1 MLNLKSITSLN
12 IKGTPL
18 KTDNLS
24 KRIFEYKNY
33 INDNIKNPEN
43 DDLIIISVQGLY
55 GYRVGLIGLLFN
67 NLVFNIS
74 KNNNPTYLQTF
85 INKFFKDGISGN
97 DLEIFSY
104 GISLV
109 SRVLP
114 FINYGNWDLKRKL
127 NNNKIKDYTK
137 NISMPSIMDLN
148 SIYLLNPLYDSGCS
162 IYSNKIPKEVGFE
175 RWNIRD
181 ILHTKDKIYNN
192 GITWS
197 YFESEDKKDGIVILN
212 LIMEDNVSEWAIV
225 SQLKQIVDLKYRLEN
240 KYCLSVDKY
249 QTYIMGDFKLEFN
262 INIFKEEPYDLLTK
276 SNLKIIGNSNNLT
289 TTHFIFQ
296 SENNSKIDCGHL
308 KIFDDDI
315 LNIEFSHKNK
325 KEHDNIT
332 MNMAFNKIDDIS
344 DYNSKLDKHYNSKNV
359 PELSITKEYN
369 FKDDIEIDNVYIPRD
384 FNESIIPNEV
394 DNIDSNINI
403 CNDIITRDNTNMDV
417 NINIDNTDINLNIT
431 DTDINVNVSTN
442 YTDDIDSD
450 DIDGDDVDI
459 IHDEWFYI

>member
-43 DDLIIISVQGLY
+43 KDLVIISVQGLY
-55 GYRVGLIGLLFN
+55 GYRVGLIGLLLN

-74 KNNNPTYLQTF
+74 KNNNPSYLQTF
-85 INKFFKDGISGN
+85 INKFFKDTISGN
-97 DLEIFSY
+97 DFEIFSY

-127 NNNKIKDYTK
+127 INNYIKDYTK

-162 IYSNKIPKEVGFE
+162 IYSNQTPKEVGFE

-197 YFESEDKKDGIVILN
+197 YFESENKQNGIIIIN
-212 LIMEDNVSEWAIV
+212 LIMEDNVAEWAVV

-240 KYCLSVDKY
+240 KYCLSIDNY

-262 INIFKEEPYDLLTK
+262 INIFNQEPYNILIK

-296 SENNSKIDCGHL
+296 SENNNKIDCSHL
-308 KIFDDDI
+308 KIQDDDI
-315 LNIEFSHKNK
+315 LNI
-325 KEHDNIT
+325 
-332 MNMAFNKIDDIS
+332 
-344 DYNSKLDKHYNSKNV
+344 
-359 PELSITKEYN
+359 
-369 FKDDIEIDNVYIPRD
+369 
-384 FNESIIPNEV
+384 
-394 DNIDSNINI
+394 
-403 CNDIITRDNTNMDV
+403 
-417 NINIDNTDINLNIT
+417 
-431 DTDINVNVSTN
+431 
-442 YTDDIDSD
+442 
-450 DIDGDDVDI
+450 
-459 IHDEWFYI
+459 

>member
-55 GYRVGLIGLLFN
+55 GYRVGLIGLLLN

-74 KNNNPTYLQTF
+74 KNNNPSYLQTF
-85 INKFFKDGISGN
+85 INKFFKDTISGN
-97 DLEIFSY
+97 DFEIFSY

-127 NNNKIKDYTK
+127 INNYIKDYTK

-162 IYSNKIPKEVGFE
+162 IYSNQTPKEVGFE

-262 INIFKEEPYDLLTK
+262 INIFNQEPYNILIK

-296 SENNSKIDCGHL
+296 SENNNKIDCSHL
-308 KIFDDDI
+308 KIQDDDI
-315 LNIEFSHKNK
+315 LNIEFPDKDLKN
-325 KEHDNIT
+325 EDSISI
-332 MNMAFNKIDDIS
+332 NMAFNIIDDVS
-344 DYNSKLDKHYNSKNV
+344 DYNSKQSVKEHDLENNI
-359 PELSITKEYN
+359 PEIRNEYN
-369 FKDDIEIDNVYIPRD
+369 FNDNIEIDNVYIPSNFD
-384 FNESIIPNEV
+384 NSNTDNESENV
-394 DNIDSNINI
+394 G
-403 CNDIITRDNTNMDV
+403 
-417 NINIDNTDINLNIT
+417 NTDCEDIDVDADVDCDNSDINGTNDNCDCEDVDINC
-431 DTDINVNVSTN
+431 DNSDINVTN
-442 YTDDIDSD
+442 DNCDC
-450 DIDGDDVDI
+450 DDVEV

>member
-43 DDLIIISVQGLY
+43 KDLVIISVQGLY

-197 YFESEDKKDGIVILN
+197 YFESENKQNGIIIIN
-212 LIMEDNVSEWAIV
+212 LIMEDNVAEWAVV

-240 KYCLSVDKY
+240 KYCLSIDNY

-262 INIFKEEPYDLLTK
+262 INIFNQEPYNILIK

-296 SENNSKIDCGHL
+296 SENNNKIDCSHL
-308 KIFDDDI
+308 KIQDDDI
-315 LNIEFSHKNK
+315 LNIEFPDKDLKN
-325 KEHDNIT
+325 EDSISI
-332 MNMAFNKIDDIS
+332 NMAFNIIDDVS
-344 DYNSKLDKHYNSKNV
+344 DYNSKQSVKEHDLENNI
-359 PELSITKEYN
+359 PEIRNEYN
-369 FKDDIEIDNVYIPRD
+369 FNDNIEIDNVYIPSNFD
-384 FNESIIPNEV
+384 NSNTDNESENV
-394 DNIDSNINI
+394 G
-403 CNDIITRDNTNMDV
+403 
-417 NINIDNTDINLNIT
+417 NTDCEDIDVDADVDCDNSDINGTNDNCDCEDVDINC
-431 DTDINVNVSTN
+431 DNSDINVTN
-442 YTDDIDSD
+442 DNCDC
-450 DIDGDDVDI
+450 DDVEV

>member
-197 YFESEDKKDGIVILN
+197 YFESENKQNGIIIIN
-212 LIMEDNVSEWAIV
+212 LIMEDNVAEWAVV

-240 KYCLSVDKY
+240 KYCLSIDNY

-262 INIFKEEPYDLLTK
+262 INIFNQEPYNILIK

-296 SENNSKIDCGHL
+296 SENNNKIDCSHL
-308 KIFDDDI
+308 KIQDDDI
-315 LNIEFSHKNK
+315 LNIEFPDKDLKN
-325 KEHDNIT
+325 EDSISI
-332 MNMAFNKIDDIS
+332 NMAFNIIDDVS
-344 DYNSKLDKHYNSKNV
+344 DYNSKQSVKEHDLENNI
-359 PELSITKEYN
+359 PEIRNEYN
-369 FKDDIEIDNVYIPRD
+369 FNDNIEIDNVYIPSNFD
-384 FNESIIPNEV
+384 NSNTDNESENV
-394 DNIDSNINI
+394 G
-403 CNDIITRDNTNMDV
+403 
-417 NINIDNTDINLNIT
+417 NTDCEDIDVDADVDCDNSDINGTNDNCDCEDVDINC
-431 DTDINVNVSTN
+431 DNSDINVTN
-442 YTDDIDSD
+442 DNCDC
-450 DIDGDDVDI
+450 DDVEV

>member
-85 INKFFKDGISGN
+85 INKFFKDTISGN
-97 DLEIFSY
+97 DFEIFSY

-127 NNNKIKDYTK
+127 INNYIKDYTK

-162 IYSNKIPKEVGFE
+162 IYSNQTPKEVGFE

-197 YFESEDKKDGIVILN
+197 YFESENKQNGIIIIN
-212 LIMEDNVSEWAIV
+212 LIMEDNVAEWAVV

-240 KYCLSVDKY
+240 KYCLSIDNY

-262 INIFKEEPYDLLTK
+262 INIFNQEPYNILIK

-296 SENNSKIDCGHL
+296 SENNNKIDCSHL
-308 KIFDDDI
+308 KIQDDDI
-315 LNIEFSHKNK
+315 LNIEFPDKDLKN
-325 KEHDNIT
+325 EDSISI
-332 MNMAFNKIDDIS
+332 NMAFNIIDDVS
-344 DYNSKLDKHYNSKNV
+344 DYNSKQSVKEHDLENNI
-359 PELSITKEYN
+359 PEIRNEYN
-369 FKDDIEIDNVYIPRD
+369 FNDNIEIDNVYIPSNFD
-384 FNESIIPNEV
+384 NSNTDNESENV
-394 DNIDSNINI
+394 G
-403 CNDIITRDNTNMDV
+403 
-417 NINIDNTDINLNIT
+417 NTDCEDIDVDADVDCDNSDINGTNDNCDCEDVDINC
-431 DTDINVNVSTN
+431 DNSDINVTN
-442 YTDDIDSD
+442 DNCDC
-450 DIDGDDVDI
+450 DDVEV

>member
-43 DDLIIISVQGLY
+43 KDLVIISVQGLY
-55 GYRVGLIGLLFN
+55 GYRVGLIGLLLN

-74 KNNNPTYLQTF
+74 KNNNPSYLQTF
-85 INKFFKDGISGN
+85 INKFFKDTISGN
-97 DLEIFSY
+97 DFEIFSY

-127 NNNKIKDYTK
+127 INNYIKDYTK

-162 IYSNKIPKEVGFE
+162 IYSNQTPKEVGFE

-197 YFESEDKKDGIVILN
+197 YFESENKQNGIIIIN
-212 LIMEDNVSEWAIV
+212 LIMEDNVAEWAVV

-240 KYCLSVDKY
+240 KYCLSIDNY

-262 INIFKEEPYDLLTK
+262 INIFNQEPYNILIK

-296 SENNSKIDCGHL
+296 SENNNKIDCSHL
-308 KIFDDDI
+308 KIQDDDI
-315 LNIEFSHKNK
+315 LNIEFPDKDLKN
-325 KEHDNIT
+325 EDSISI
-332 MNMAFNKIDDIS
+332 NMAFNIIDDVS
-344 DYNSKLDKHYNSKNV
+344 DYNSKQSVKEHDLENNI
-359 PELSITKEYN
+359 PEIRNEYN
-369 FKDDIEIDNVYIPRD
+369 FNDNIEIDNVYIPSNFD
-384 FNESIIPNEV
+384 NSNTDNESENV
-394 DNIDSNINI
+394 G
-403 CNDIITRDNTNMDV
+403 
-417 NINIDNTDINLNIT
+417 NTDCEDIDVDADVDCDNSDINGTNDNCDCEDVDINC
-431 DTDINVNVSTN
+431 DNSDINVTN
-442 YTDDIDSD
+442 DNCEC
-450 DIDGDDVDI
+450 DDVEV

>member
-12 IKGTPL
+12 IKGVPL

-55 GYRVGLIGLLFN
+55 GYRVGLIGLLLN

-74 KNNNPTYLQTF
+74 KNNNPSYLQTF
-85 INKFFKDGISGN
+85 INKFFKDTISGN
-97 DLEIFSY
+97 DFEIFSY

-127 NNNKIKDYTK
+127 INNYIKDYTK

-162 IYSNKIPKEVGFE
+162 IYSNQTPKEVGFE

-262 INIFKEEPYDLLTK
+262 INIFNQEPYNILIK

-296 SENNSKIDCGHL
+296 SENNNKIDCSHL
-308 KIFDDDI
+308 KIQDDDI
-315 LNIEFSHKNK
+315 LNIEFPDKDLKN
-325 KEHDNIT
+325 EDSISI
-332 MNMAFNKIDDIS
+332 NMAFNIIDDVS
-344 DYNSKLDKHYNSKNV
+344 DYNSKQSVKEHDLENNI
-359 PELSITKEYN
+359 PEIRNEYN
-369 FKDDIEIDNVYIPRD
+369 FNDNIEIDNVYIPSNFD
-384 FNESIIPNEV
+384 NSNTDNESENV
-394 DNIDSNINI
+394 G
-403 CNDIITRDNTNMDV
+403 
-417 NINIDNTDINLNIT
+417 NTDCEDIDVDADVDCDNSDINGTNDNCDCEDVDINC
-431 DTDINVNVSTN
+431 DNSDINVTN
-442 YTDDIDSD
+442 DNCDC
-450 DIDGDDVDI
+450 DDVEV

>member
-43 DDLIIISVQGLY
+43 KDLVIISVQGLY
-55 GYRVGLIGLLFN
+55 GYRVGLIGLLLN

-74 KNNNPTYLQTF
+74 KNNNPSYLQTF
-85 INKFFKDGISGN
+85 INKFFKDTISGN
-97 DLEIFSY
+97 DFEIFSY

-127 NNNKIKDYTK
+127 INNYIKDYTK

-162 IYSNKIPKEVGFE
+162 IYSNQTPKEVGFE

-197 YFESEDKKDGIVILN
+197 YFESENKQNGIIIIN
-212 LIMEDNVSEWAIV
+212 LIMEDNVAEWAVV

-240 KYCLSVDKY
+240 KYCLSIDNY

-262 INIFKEEPYDLLTK
+262 INIFNQEPYNILIK

-296 SENNSKIDCGHL
+296 SENNNKIDCSHL
-308 KIFDDDI
+308 KIQDDDI
-315 LNIEFSHKNK
+315 LNIEFPDKDLKN
-325 KEHDNIT
+325 EDSISI
-332 MNMAFNKIDDIS
+332 NMAFNIIDDVS
-344 DYNSKLDKHYNSKNV
+344 DYNSKQSVKEHDLENNI
-359 PELSITKEYN
+359 PEIRNEYN
-369 FKDDIEIDNVYIPRD
+369 FNDNIEIDNVYIPSNFD
-384 FNESIIPNEV
+384 NSNTDNESENV
-394 DNIDSNINI
+394 G
-403 CNDIITRDNTNMDV
+403 
-417 NINIDNTDINLNIT
+417 NTDCEDIDVDADVDCDNSDINGTNDNCDCEDVDINC
-431 DTDINVNVSTN
+431 DNSDINVTN
-442 YTDDIDSD
+442 DNCDC
-450 DIDGDDVDI
+450 DDVEV

>member
-43 DDLIIISVQGLY
+43 KDLVIISVQGLY
-55 GYRVGLIGLLFN
+55 GYRVGLIGLLLN

-74 KNNNPTYLQTF
+74 KNNNPSYLQTF
-85 INKFFKDGISGN
+85 INKFFKDTISGN
-97 DLEIFSY
+97 DFEIFSY

-127 NNNKIKDYTK
+127 INNYIKDYTK

-162 IYSNKIPKEVGFE
+162 IYSNQTPKEVGFE

-197 YFESEDKKDGIVILN
+197 YFESENKQNGIIIIN
-212 LIMEDNVSEWAIV
+212 LIMEDNVAEWAVV

-240 KYCLSVDKY
+240 KYCLSIDNY

-262 INIFKEEPYDLLTK
+262 INIFNQEPYNILIK

-296 SENNSKIDCGHL
+296 SENNNKIDCSHL
-308 KIFDDDI
+308 KIQDDDI
-315 LNIEFSHKNK
+315 LNIEFPDKDLKN
-325 KEHDNIT
+325 EDSISI
-332 MNMAFNKIDDIS
+332 NMAFNIIDDVS
-344 DYNSKLDKHYNSKNV
+344 DYNSKQSVKEHDLENNI
-359 PELSITKEYN
+359 PEIRNEYN
-369 FKDDIEIDNVYIPRD
+369 FNDNIEIDNVYIPSNFD
-384 FNESIIPNEV
+384 NSNTDNESENV
-394 DNIDSNINI
+394 G
-403 CNDIITRDNTNMDV
+403 
-417 NINIDNTDINLNIT
+417 NTD
-431 DTDINVNVSTN
+431 
-442 YTDDIDSD
+442 
-450 DIDGDDVDI
+450 
-459 IHDEWFYI
+459 